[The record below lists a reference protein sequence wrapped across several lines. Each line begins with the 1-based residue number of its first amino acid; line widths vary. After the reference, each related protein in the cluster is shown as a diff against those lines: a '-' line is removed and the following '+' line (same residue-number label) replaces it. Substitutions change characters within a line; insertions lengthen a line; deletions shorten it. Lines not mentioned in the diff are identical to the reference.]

1 MLSDETIG
9 GIVDNFH
16 DVTDR
21 ETQMEAIQM
30 QNQKLRNIAWTQ
42 SHVVRS
48 PLARIMGIIE
58 LIRTR
63 SLTKEEEERSLG
75 YLLDSANELDDV
87 IGDIVRKSQEVIPP
101 EFNVK
106 P

>member
-1 MLSDETIG
+1 MLSDESIG

-16 DVTDR
+16 DVTEK
-21 ETQMEAIQM
+21 ETQLEAIKT
-30 QNQKLRNIAWTQ
+30 QNQKLKSIAWTQ

-48 PLARIMGIIE
+48 PLARIMGLTQ
-58 LIRTR
+58 LIRTG
-63 SLTKEEEERSLG
+63 SLTKEEEDKSLG

-101 EFNVK
+101 EFNSK
-106 P
+106 I